1 MRKAGGLY
9 IFSGVIILIGAI
21 IIMILAL
28 IAKETSYFI
37 NFGVYFVMAT
47 IQISV
52 GVALKNMNDTVKFQK
67 TRLVKLANQYNLQY
81 VDIFSSLY
89 NEATGAMY
97 DEYTTD
103 MVHFTDQGY
112 QVISSLVRPAIKKAI
127 G

>member
-37 NFGVYFVMAT
+37 TFGVYFVMAT

-52 GVALKNMNDTVKFQK
+52 GVALKNDAKRIDEMTKIFDLLNKKRKILEDQIEELKLEIRDLKKKNND
-67 TRLVKLANQYNLQY
+67 
-81 VDIFSSLY
+81 
-89 NEATGAMY
+89 E
-97 DEYTTD
+97 
-103 MVHFTDQGY
+103 
-112 QVISSLVRPAIKKAI
+112 
-127 G
+127 